1 MKTRPL
7 FSALLLALSAGTA
20 GAQSA
25 PAPDYTYR
33 IDGGGTAGYRV
44 TITAFHGPFHYRDVP
59 LSPRNCSG
67 SPGTPVTAA
76 AELRLFDQPGGP
88 LHAEFHVPASSGG
101 TSCEYFGSFDLKA
114 ADRPVIHE
122 VDPESPPQGQKPR
135 MKEVPEISDLSA
147 ADPVQIGPAV
157 VQWGDTATV
166 SATQATRRRGGI
178 CYFPY
183 RYLTIDGGPGH
194 VEGTNNSLRLG
205 SATGPLLA
213 LDDLPALQPLTS
225 AASEGVIGLAAG
237 TSIVVVEVD
246 APGYVPE
253 TSETNNLRR
262 VIVDVQGSCN

>member
-1 MKTRPL
+1 MHTRTL
-7 FSALLLALSAGTA
+7 LSALLLALSAGA
-20 GAQSA
+20 ASAQVA

-33 IDGGGTAGYRV
+33 VDGGGSAGYRV

-67 SPGTPVTAA
+67 TPGSPVTAA
-76 AELRLFDQPGGP
+76 AELWLFDQPGGP

-101 TSCEYFGSFDLKA
+101 ASCEYFGSFDLKA

-135 MKEVPEISDLSA
+135 MKEVPEISDLTA
-147 ADPVQIGPAV
+147 ADPVQIGPV
-157 VQWGDTATV
+157 VVDWGDTATL
-166 SATQATRRRGGI
+166 SATQATRRRGGV

-183 RYLTIDGGPGH
+183 RYLTINAGPGH
-194 VEGTNNSLRLG
+194 VEGTTNRLRLG
-205 SATGPLLA
+205 SVTGALLA
-213 LDDLPALQPLTS
+213 QDDLPALQPLSS
-225 AASEGVIGLAAG
+225 AAAEGAIGLAAG
-237 TSIVVVEVD
+237 TNIVVVEVD

-262 VIVDVQGSCN
+262 VIVDVQGNCN